1 MRDYSNIPALA
12 WTGPISAKKAIAQV
26 HHAEPV
32 ILQMPEGFIMA
43 IDAAAYGCKPGTR
56 ATQHIDCR
64 IEGALTSLAKANNE
78 PALIDLEKVA
88 HEAGQV
94 MDIDTEARQ
103 IVIHD

>member
-1 MRDYSNIPALA
+1 MRDYSNMPALT

-32 ILQMPEGFIMA
+32 VLQMPPDFMMA
-43 IDAAAYGCKPGTR
+43 IDAAASGCKPGAR
-56 ATQHIDCR
+56 KTQHIDCHV
-64 IEGALTSLAKANNE
+64 EGTLTALAQANDE
-78 PALIDLEKVA
+78 PALIELEKVA